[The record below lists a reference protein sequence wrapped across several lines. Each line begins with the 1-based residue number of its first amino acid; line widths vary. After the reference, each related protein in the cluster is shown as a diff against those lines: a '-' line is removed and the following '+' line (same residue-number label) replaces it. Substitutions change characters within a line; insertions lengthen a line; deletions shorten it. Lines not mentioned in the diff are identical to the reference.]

1 MYGFLN
7 VLRLPSRYPNRYF
20 HSYGGG
26 MDQVYIDIT
35 AYHEAAHAVVALY
48 HGRGVEEVAVSMT
61 EPGNGWTQMS
71 VAEKLLLDDLAP
83 GNIRAAWL
91 RTEAIYSA
99 WIRILL
105 AGPLAEA
112 KLLNKPLRS
121 LGARSDLIRAQRLF
135 ERLQAIHAGLTM
147 YASLPMAIPETRRD
161 VFRRETRQLV
171 ARPRIWRMITALAQ
185 ELIQRE
191 SVTADELTG
200 ILQTIP
206 HPHGQYG
213 LLSGLKQPSPA

>member
-1 MYGFLN
+1 
-7 VLRLPSRYPNRYF
+7 
-20 HSYGGG
+20 
-26 MDQVYIDIT
+26 MDKVMIDIT
-35 AYHEAAHAVVALY
+35 AYHEAGHAIVALC
-48 HGRGVEEVAVSMT
+48 HGCGVAEVAVSMT
-61 EPGNGWTQMS
+61 EPGNGWTQLLG
-71 VAEKLLLDDLAP
+71 AEKQPLVDPTP

-91 RTEAIYSA
+91 RTEANYSA

-121 LGARSDLIRAQRLF
+121 LGARSDLVRAQRLF
-135 ERLQAIHAGLTM
+135 VRLQAIHAGLTR
-147 YASLPMAIPETRRD
+147 YASLPIAIPETRRD
-161 VFRRETRQLV
+161 VFRRETRRLV

-185 ELIQRE
+185 ELIQRD

-213 LLSGLKQPSPA
+213 LLSGLEQLSPA